1 MRSDGF
7 LDEEGDSKNPDH
19 QQKNHTNCLRHIRF
33 GFCAPIQLHP
43 PERENSDYDM
53 ANPSADEMENALE
66 YKMKHWI
73 CSSSE
78 PFECFYGSD
87 WLEA

>member
-1 MRSDGF
+1 
-7 LDEEGDSKNPDH
+7 
-19 QQKNHTNCLRHIRF
+19 
-33 GFCAPIQLHP
+33 
-43 PERENSDYDM
+43 M